1 MEEIILVIT
10 IDNNLNFDIHVKKTC
25 KKSVQKL
32 NALSRISPF
41 LNEDKKGPFLMS

>member
-1 MEEIILVIT
+1 MIT
-10 IDNNLNFDIHVKKTC
+10 IDNNLNFDSHVKKMC

-32 NALSRISPF
+32 NAFSRISPF